1 MEEERFFSNRELYD
15 LIQET
20 AREMQSL
27 KKEMAE
33 TRTLIR
39 DYNSLRKK
47 VEETTIKMDTL
58 MWLTPIAVA
67 ATGVLFT
74 ALNFFLK

>member
-15 LIQET
+15 LIQDT
-20 AREMQSL
+20 AREMQLL

-39 DYNSLRKK
+39 DYNQLRQK
-47 VEETTIKMDTL
+47 VEQLDSRISTL
-58 MWLTPIAVA
+58 MWVVGVA
-67 ATGVLFT
+67 IPVVSLLITLLGR
-74 ALNFFLK
+74 

>member
-39 DYNSLRKK
+39 DYNQLRQK
-47 VEETTIKMDTL
+47 VEQLDSRISTL
-58 MWLTPIAVA
+58 MWVVGVA
-67 ATGVLFT
+67 IPVVSLLITLLGR
-74 ALNFFLK
+74 

>member
-15 LIQET
+15 LIQDT

-39 DYNSLRKK
+39 DYNQLRQK
-47 VEETTIKMDTL
+47 VEQIDSRITTL
-58 MWLTPIAVA
+58 MWVVGVA
-67 ATGVLFT
+67 IPAISLIVSLVGR
-74 ALNFFLK
+74 

>member
-1 MEEERFFSNRELYD
+1 MDDDKFFSNRELYD

-20 AREMQSL
+20 GREMQSL

-39 DYNSLRKK
+39 DYNQLRQK
-47 VEETTIKMDTL
+47 VEQIDSRITTL
-58 MWLTPIAVA
+58 MWVVGVA
-67 ATGVLFT
+67 IPAISLIVSLVGR
-74 ALNFFLK
+74 

>member
-1 MEEERFFSNRELYD
+1 MEEERFFSNRELYA
-15 LIQET
+15 LIQDT

-39 DYNSLRKK
+39 DYNQLRQK
-47 VEETTIKMDTL
+47 VEQLDSRISTL
-58 MWLTPIAVA
+58 MWVVGVA
-67 ATGVLFT
+67 IPVVSLLITLLGR
-74 ALNFFLK
+74 

>member
-1 MEEERFFSNRELYD
+1 MEEEKFFSNRELYD

-39 DYNSLRKK
+39 DYNQLRQK
-47 VEETTIKMDTL
+47 VEQIDSRITTL
-58 MWLTPIAVA
+58 MWVAGIAVPA
-67 ATGVLFT
+67 ISLLITLLGR
-74 ALNFFLK
+74 

>member
-20 AREMQSL
+20 AREMQLL

-39 DYNSLRKK
+39 DYNQLRQK
-47 VEETTIKMDTL
+47 VEQLDSRISTL
-58 MWLTPIAVA
+58 MWVVGVA
-67 ATGVLFT
+67 IPVVSLLITLLGR
-74 ALNFFLK
+74 

>member
-1 MEEERFFSNRELYD
+1 MEEEKFFSNRELYD
-15 LIQET
+15 LIQDT

-39 DYNSLRKK
+39 DYNQLRQK
-47 VEETTIKMDTL
+47 VEQLDSRINTL
-58 MWLTPIAVA
+58 MWVVGVA
-67 ATGVLFT
+67 IPAISLLITLLGR
-74 ALNFFLK
+74 

>member
-1 MEEERFFSNRELYD
+1 MDDDKFFSNRELYD

-20 AREMQSL
+20 GREMQSL

-39 DYNSLRKK
+39 DYNQLRQK
-47 VEETTIKMDTL
+47 VEQIDSRINTL
-58 MWLTPIAVA
+58 MWVVGVA
-67 ATGVLFT
+67 IPAISLLVSLVGR
-74 ALNFFLK
+74 

>member
-39 DYNSLRKK
+39 DYNQLRQK
-47 VEETTIKMDTL
+47 VEQLDSRISTL
-58 MWLTPIAVA
+58 MWVVGIAIPVVSLLI
-67 ATGVLFT
+67 TLLGR
-74 ALNFFLK
+74 

>member
-47 VEETTIKMDTL
+47 VEETTIKMNTL
-58 MWLTPIAVA
+58 MWLTPVAIA

>member
-20 AREMQSL
+20 VREMQSL

-39 DYNSLRKK
+39 DYNQLRQK
-47 VEETTIKMDTL
+47 VEQLDSRISTL
-58 MWLTPIAVA
+58 MWVVGVA
-67 ATGVLFT
+67 IPVVSLLITLLGR
-74 ALNFFLK
+74 

>member
-39 DYNSLRKK
+39 DYNQLRQK
-47 VEETTIKMDTL
+47 VEQIDSHINTL
-58 MWLTPIAVA
+58 MWVVGVA
-67 ATGVLFT
+67 IPVVSLLITLLGR
-74 ALNFFLK
+74 

>member
-1 MEEERFFSNRELYD
+1 MDDDKFFSNRELYD

-39 DYNSLRKK
+39 DYNQLRQK
-47 VEETTIKMDTL
+47 VEQLDSRISTL
-58 MWLTPIAVA
+58 MWVVGVA
-67 ATGVLFT
+67 IPVVSLLVT
-74 ALNFFLK
+74 FLGR

>member
-47 VEETTIKMDTL
+47 VEETTTKMNTL
-58 MWLTPIAVA
+58 MWLTPVAIA

>member
-39 DYNSLRKK
+39 DYNRLRQK
-47 VEETTIKMDTL
+47 VEQLDSRISTL
-58 MWLTPIAVA
+58 MWVVGVA
-67 ATGVLFT
+67 IPVVSLLITLLGR
-74 ALNFFLK
+74 

>member
-15 LIQET
+15 LIQDT

-39 DYNSLRKK
+39 DYNQLRQK
-47 VEETTIKMDTL
+47 VEQVDSRISTL
-58 MWLTPIAVA
+58 MWLTPIAIA

>member
-1 MEEERFFSNRELYD
+1 MTDTWYDNKDIYEMMQQIKQDMAALRE
-15 LIQET
+15 
-20 AREMQSL
+20 
-27 KKEMAE
+27 EMAA

-39 DYNSLRKK
+39 DYNSLRQKL
-47 VEETTIKMDTL
+47 EETAAKVNTL
-58 MWLTPIAVA
+58 MWLTPIAIA

>member
-1 MEEERFFSNRELYD
+1 MTDNWYDNKDIYEMMQQIKQDMAALRE
-15 LIQET
+15 
-20 AREMQSL
+20 
-27 KKEMAE
+27 EMAA

-39 DYNSLRKK
+39 DYNSLRQKL
-47 VEETTIKMDTL
+47 EETAAKVNTL
-58 MWLTPIAVA
+58 MWLTPIAIA

>member
-1 MEEERFFSNRELYD
+1 MDDDKFFSNRELYD

-39 DYNSLRKK
+39 DYNQLRQK
-47 VEETTIKMDTL
+47 VEQLDSRIGTL
-58 MWLTPIAVA
+58 MWVVGVA
-67 ATGVLFT
+67 IPVVSLLVT
-74 ALNFFLK
+74 FLGR

>member
-39 DYNSLRKK
+39 DYNQLRQK
-47 VEETTIKMDTL
+47 VEQLDSRISTL
-58 MWLTPIAVA
+58 MWVVGVA
-67 ATGVLFT
+67 IPAISLLVSLVGR
-74 ALNFFLK
+74 

>member
-15 LIQET
+15 LIQDT

-39 DYNSLRKK
+39 DYNQLRQK
-47 VEETTIKMDTL
+47 VEQLDSRISTL
-58 MWLTPIAVA
+58 MWVVGVA
-67 ATGVLFT
+67 IPVVSLLITLLGR
-74 ALNFFLK
+74 

>member
-1 MEEERFFSNRELYD
+1 MDDDKFFSNRELYD

-20 AREMQSL
+20 GREMQSL

-39 DYNSLRKK
+39 DYNQLRQK
-47 VEETTIKMDTL
+47 VEQIDSRITTF
-58 MWLTPIAVA
+58 MWVVGVA
-67 ATGVLFT
+67 IPAISLLVSLVGR
-74 ALNFFLK
+74 

>member
-15 LIQET
+15 LIQDT

-39 DYNSLRKK
+39 DYNQLRQK
-47 VEETTIKMDTL
+47 VEQLDSRISTL
-58 MWLTPIAVA
+58 MWVVGVA
-67 ATGVLFT
+67 IPVVSLLVTLVGR
-74 ALNFFLK
+74 

>member
-39 DYNSLRKK
+39 DYNQLRQK
-47 VEETTIKMDTL
+47 VEQLDSRISTL
-58 MWLTPIAVA
+58 MWVAGIAIPVVSLLI
-67 ATGVLFT
+67 TLLGR
-74 ALNFFLK
+74 

>member
-1 MEEERFFSNRELYD
+1 MDDDKFFSNRELYD

-20 AREMQSL
+20 GREMQSL

-39 DYNSLRKK
+39 DYNQLRQK
-47 VEETTIKMDTL
+47 VEQIDSRITTL
-58 MWLTPIAVA
+58 MWVA
-67 ATGVLFT
+67 GVAIPAISL
-74 ALNFFLK
+74 LVSLVGR